1 MMSVAEKDNIVH
13 GMLED
18 EYERCLEVVKS
29 LEENISSYPKG
40 ALNIRKKSHNGKEY
54 SYYYIVNREN
64 GHVINKHVSAEE
76 APKFQQQIKERDKI
90 IKEIKAY
97 KNRISYLEKLLKIRK

>member
-1 MMSVAEKDNIVH
+1 MIVAEKDKIVQ

-29 LEENISSYPKG
+29 LEENISLYPKG
-40 ALNIRKKSHNGKEY
+40 SLNIRKKSHNGKEY
-54 SYYYIVNREN
+54 SYYYIVRREN
-64 GHVINKHVSAEE
+64 GHVNNKHVSGEE
-76 APKFQQQIKERDKI
+76 APKLKEQIKERDKN

-97 KNRISYLEKLLKIRK
+97 KKRIAYLEKLLKIKK